1 LSAARAPGRTRASAL
16 ARRSSAYRRAMSP
29 HDHSLSA
36 TCLCAASLCAAP
48 HARVPQRPPNGTHVA
63 LRATRGAAF
72 DDVAPLALPFL
83 ATNAAEH
90 FSISVRPAWGPIL
103 PDNHANSSIY
113 AFVSMPVVVFS
124 RSPTAGPFRPFLHSY
139 WRWAPCCSRAG
150 AP

>member
-1 LSAARAPGRTRASAL
+1 
-16 ARRSSAYRRAMSP
+16 M
-29 HDHSLSA
+29 
-36 TCLCAASLCAAP
+36 
-48 HARVPQRPPNGTHVA
+48 A